1 MWTEFS
7 ARSGWCWGTWLQ
19 AKVVTVLFRKR
30 WTYCQTKQLPS
41 SWSWSF
47 SSPAFSTEDL
57 RWELTTLMEGGGS
70 FFFFYPNPSSRLML
84 SVFSCGHWLCVCSL
98 VILWCPDF
106 LLFFNRIVCLSWYVL
121 VQSLRHP
128 YIDIHSSWGLC
139 FIPFP
144 LSHWAEFWFQW
155 TPAWLSISQCT
166 IVPCS
171 MGTYLIW
178 IVFFSNMLVILH

>member
-1 MWTEFS
+1 MNILPDKAAS
-7 ARSGWCWGTWLQ
+7 LLMVLVLLLASIQYWGF
-19 AKVVTVLFRKR
+19 AVRADH
-30 WTYCQTKQLPS
+30 S
-41 SWSWSF
+41 N
-47 SSPAFSTEDL
+47 
-57 RWELTTLMEGGGS
+57 GGRG
-70 FFFFYPNPSSRLML
+70 FLFFFYPNPSSRLML

-166 IVPCS
+166 IVPCF